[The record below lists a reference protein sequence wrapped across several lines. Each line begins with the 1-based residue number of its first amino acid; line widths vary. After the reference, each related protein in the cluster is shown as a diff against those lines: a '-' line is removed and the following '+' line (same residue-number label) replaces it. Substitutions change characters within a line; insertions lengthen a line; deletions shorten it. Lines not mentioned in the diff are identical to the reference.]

1 MASQRHRMFIKPNLG
16 GRDRLIRFAIG
27 VFLIAAPY
35 LFSDA
40 ALREGPV
47 ARWGIPVTG
56 TILALTAF
64 LRCCPIYRL
73 FGASTCRLG

>member
-1 MASQRHRMFIKPNLG
+1 MFINPNLG
-16 GRDRLIRFAIG
+16 RIDRLIRFAIG
-27 VFLIAAPY
+27 VFLIATPY

-40 ALREGPV
+40 ALWESPV
-47 ARWGIPVTG
+47 ARWGIPIVG
-56 TILALTAF
+56 TVLVLTAF